1 MHALRRDDAAVSEV
15 VGVVLMVAIT
25 VLLASTAAVFFLEFG
40 NESGPTTPPTA
51 AFDVDYSSGSS
62 DVVTFTHQSGDNL
75 EASELTLVI
84 EDANVSGRHDVQP
97 IVTQPELSAGSSIE
111 VSKSSLNETSSVT
124 ISDDI
129 DFSEATITLVWEA
142 PDSTKSTTLAEWSG
156 PDA

>member
-1 MHALRRDDAAVSEV
+1 MHALRTDDTAVSEV

-51 AFDVDYSSGSS
+51 AFETDYSSGPS
-62 DVVTFTHQSGDNL
+62 DVVTFSHQSGDNL

-84 EDANVSGRHDVQP
+84 EDANVSAANGRHDVQP
-97 IVTQPELSAGSSIE
+97 IVTQPELSAGSSIK
-111 VSKSSLNETSSVT
+111 VSNSSLAPGSNVDLSG
-124 ISDDI
+124 
-129 DFSEATITLVWEA
+129 ATITLVWEA
-142 PDSTKSTTLAEWSG
+142 PGSTKTTTLAEWSG